1 MTLTDPREALAE
13 QSSFVGY
20 LLGLAGLARAVHQ
33 LAADDTQC
41 IDPASDAD
49 DFVHV
54 LLGIAS
60 LGEKIEGLGESAA
73 VQLNSGVA
81 APTSTTLRWLR

>member
-20 LLGLAGLARAVHQ
+20 LLGLAGMARAVHQ
-33 LAADDTQC
+33 LAVDDTHRT
-41 IDPASDAD
+41 DPPNDTD

-60 LGEKIEGLGESAA
+60 LGEKIEVLGVS
-73 VQLNSGVA
+73 VA
-81 APTSTTLRWLR
+81 DQPNPTAPAGSPSRWLR

>member
-1 MTLTDPREALAE
+1 MTLTDPREALAD

-20 LLGLAGLARAVHQ
+20 MLGLAGMARAVRE
-33 LAADDTQC
+33 LGADDTRRA
-41 IDPASDAD
+41 DPPAEAD

-60 LGEKIEGLGESAA
+60 LGEKIEQLGESAA
-73 VQLNSGVA
+73 GQSN
-81 APTSTTLRWLR
+81 PTSETTGPTMSRWLR